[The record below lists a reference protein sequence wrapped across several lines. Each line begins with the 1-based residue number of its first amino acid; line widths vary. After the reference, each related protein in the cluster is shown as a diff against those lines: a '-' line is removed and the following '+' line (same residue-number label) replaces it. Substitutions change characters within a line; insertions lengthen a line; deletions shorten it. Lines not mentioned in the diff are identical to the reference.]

1 MTLLL
6 IVTTITWIDSRETL
20 AIFQTL
26 FQVRLA
32 EILGNNQTAA
42 YRQADQQRNK
52 TIHAYIDEK

>member
-52 TIHAYIDEK
+52 TTHAYIDEK